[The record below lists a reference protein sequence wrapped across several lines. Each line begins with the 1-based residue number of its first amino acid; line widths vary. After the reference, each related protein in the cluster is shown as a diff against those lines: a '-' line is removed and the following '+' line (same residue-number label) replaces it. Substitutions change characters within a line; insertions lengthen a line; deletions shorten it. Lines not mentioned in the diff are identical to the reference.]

1 VVPIPPEAVPDLVV
15 ANDGDLGYAR
25 VAFDERSWQALA
37 EAALGVDDP
46 AAEAVCW
53 NAAWQ
58 QVTGARL
65 PAASFADLVLRRLA
79 EGHAGL
85 PAAGAEMLL
94 DRAVSCADVY
104 APADRRAGL
113 REQLADSTLAAVAR
127 AGPGSLTQRTLATAF
142 AASAQRDDQLDLLTA
157 WLDGNQAPGGLAVDG
172 ELRARALFTLSARG
186 RARQADV
193 DALPELDHANGA
205 RYQATCLAM
214 RPDPAAKE
222 DAWTS
227 LISGAVTGR
236 LAEAAAQG
244 LWVPGQEQLMAGYRS
259 RYFGEALPALATM
272 SNWPQERLGRLLFPS
287 TLCDAATV
295 AAADAVLAS
304 TAWPEDLRNAIAEQT
319 AIIREIITARKS

>member
-1 VVPIPPEAVPDLVV
+1 
-15 ANDGDLGYAR
+15 
-25 VAFDERSWQALA
+25 
-37 EAALGVDDP
+37 
-46 AAEAVCW
+46 
-53 NAAWQ
+53 
-58 QVTGARL
+58 
-65 PAASFADLVLRRLA
+65 
-79 EGHAGL
+79 
-85 PAAGAEMLL
+85 
-94 DRAVSCADVY
+94 
-104 APADRRAGL
+104 
-113 REQLADSTLAAVAR
+113 
-127 AGPGSLTQRTLATAF
+127 
-142 AASAQRDDQLDLLTA
+142 
-157 WLDGNQAPGGLAVDG
+157 
-172 ELRARALFTLSARG
+172 
-186 RARQADV
+186 
-193 DALPELDHANGA
+193 
-205 RYQATCLAM
+205 M

-319 AIIREIITARKS
+319 AIIREIITARES